1 MVLHFNYNCQLCKQ
15 NFNNCVSLTA
25 HLKHKHKNEMSYETY
40 YLKYMNT
47 KSIPGEC
54 VICGMPTQ
62 FLNLNSGY
70 KLTCSRKC
78 GIQLNIRNQKIDNY
92 AKAKITRSIT
102 LKNKF
107 GITDENLE
115 ITSPF
120 CIKEIRDKSIE
131 TWHENYGESI
141 DNPFQVETIKK
152 SIQKTMI
159 KKYGGKTT
167 MESKELK
174 EKVQNT
180 NKIVYGGISAMYS
193 DEVRKKALNTLK
205 NNFTIQDDITSPF
218 CIKEICDKKEKTL
231 LDRYG
236 NSCYFKTENFKQKC
250 KKTLNDNYNVNS
262 VFEIKEVRTKM
273 KRKIKYD
280 NLWFDSKPEL
290 AYYIWLKDNNIRFEY
305 HPTLLYYSYND
316 KLYPYEPDFKIFNT
330 YIEIKGNHFFKDH
343 DPNKE
348 MICIYTK
355 NKTED
360 QIKLAN
366 ELAEAKHQYML
377 NNGIKIITNYDK
389 YIHYVEHKYG
399 KHYLN
404 MLKEKSKSAV

>member
-25 HLKHKHKNEMSYETY
+25 HLKYKHKNEMSYETY

-78 GIQLNIRNQKIDNY
+78 GVQLNIKNQKIDNY

-152 SIQKTMI
+152 SIQKTMV

-180 NKIVYGGISAMYS
+180 NKIVYGGISAMCS
-193 DEVRKKALNTLK
+193 DEVRKKALNTIK

-250 KKTLNDNYNVNS
+250 KK
-262 VFEIKEVRTKM
+262 
-273 KRKIKYD
+273 
-280 NLWFDSKPEL
+280 
-290 AYYIWLKDNNIRFEY
+290 
-305 HPTLLYYSYND
+305 H
-316 KLYPYEPDFKIFNT
+316 
-330 YIEIKGNHFFKDH
+330 
-343 DPNKE
+343 
-348 MICIYTK
+348 
-355 NKTED
+355 
-360 QIKLAN
+360 
-366 ELAEAKHQYML
+366 
-377 NNGIKIITNYDK
+377 
-389 YIHYVEHKYG
+389 
-399 KHYLN
+399 
-404 MLKEKSKSAV
+404 

>member
-25 HLKHKHKNEMSYETY
+25 HLKYKHKNEMSYETY

-78 GIQLNIRNQKIDNY
+78 GVQLNIKNQKIDNY

-131 TWHENYGESI
+131 TWHENYGENI

-167 MESKELK
+167 MESKVLK

-193 DEVRKKALNTLK
+193 DEVRKKALNTIK

-236 NSCYFKTENFKQKC
+236 KLNFN
-250 KKTLNDNYNVNS
+250 KKYKYN
-262 VFEIKEVRTKM
+262 
-273 KRKIKYD
+273 
-280 NLWFDSKPEL
+280 NLFFDSSWEL
-290 AYYIWLKDNNIRFEY
+290 AYYIWLKDNNVIFEY
-305 HPTLLYYSYND
+305 HPKPINKFKYYWKGDD
-316 KLYPYEPDFKIFNT
+316 KIHTYYPDFKLENDD
-330 YIEIKGNHFFKDH
+330 YIEIKNNFLLE
-343 DPNKE
+343 N
-348 MICIYTK
+348 MIFDTQSLEHAKYECMLK
-355 NKTED
+355 N
-360 QIKLAN
+360 N
-366 ELAEAKHQYML
+366 
-377 NNGIKIITNYDK
+377 IKIISNNEIQFYLNYIENK
-389 YIHYVEHKYG
+389 YNI
-399 KHYLN
+399 HYLN
-404 MLKEKSKSAV
+404 QFSYNRE

>member
-15 NFNNCVSLTA
+15 NFNNCVSLIA

-205 NNFTIQDDITSPF
+205 NNFT
-218 CIKEICDKKEKTL
+218 
-231 LDRYG
+231 
-236 NSCYFKTENFKQKC
+236 
-250 KKTLNDNYNVNS
+250 
-262 VFEIKEVRTKM
+262 
-273 KRKIKYD
+273 
-280 NLWFDSKPEL
+280 
-290 AYYIWLKDNNIRFEY
+290 
-305 HPTLLYYSYND
+305 
-316 KLYPYEPDFKIFNT
+316 YPYEPDFKVFNT